1 MFLGEVVRS
10 SEEEGRWKLDVRVEQ
25 ILNGLMSLMALRA
38 RLMDGVAQPAP
49 VRQTSAVREPASAA
63 HVRERSFA

>member
-38 RLMDGVAQPAP
+38 RLMDGVTQPAP
-49 VRQTSAVREPASAA
+49 VRQATRFGAGNC
-63 HVRERSFA
+63 RSGP